1 MQDIQAAWLKEY
13 GSPFPLSIMQLEVR
27 QRGNIFMRL
36 HVSAGLLSHHHLW
49 PDAVWC
55 EVASA
60 GTGRTNLGTAG
71 THISCFRRSKCAVR
85 LLFLFFYILF
95 FLFFF
100 DCASCLRENLSPSG
114 MIQVCSRNTYLLV
127 QVYNTKG
134 NPAIIDLKLVANGSV
149 VMSE

>member
-1 MQDIQAAWLKEY
+1 MRSGAKSRVLEPDEQTLEQL
-13 GSPFPLSIMQLEVR
+13 GHTFPALEEANV
-27 QRGNIFMRL
+27 
-36 HVSAGLLSHHHLW
+36 
-49 PDAVWC
+49 PC
-55 EVASA
+55 ASC
-60 GTGRTNLGTAG
+60 
-71 THISCFRRSKCAVR
+71 SY
-85 LLFLFFYILF
+85 FFYILF